1 MEVIVKNVKVEWDGE
16 IKGLDCVLSTA
27 MKACANTT
35 TPEKARNIAEC
46 IGSLSKELIGL
57 SRMCKSYAEWNTY
70 VEYGIDV
77 HIKDGGVAWEISK
90 AAAPSPSSL
99 LRLAAITPSMLFV
112 YEDPRRSYMLTSKC
126 IYGEMAW

>member
-27 MKACANTT
+27 MKACGNTT
-35 TPEKARNIAEC
+35 TSEKARNIAEC
-46 IGSLSKELIGL
+46 IGSLSKELVGL

-70 VEYGIDV
+70 MEYVVDV

-90 AAAPSPSSL
+90 AATPSPFSL
-99 LRLAAITPSMLFV
+99 LRIVAITPFDAVCLRGSETFLYV
-112 YEDPRRSYMLTSKC
+112 N
-126 IYGEMAW
+126 I